1 MTGKPRVLLVTPVPP
16 YPPDNGG
23 LLRIYSLV
31 KRLSERYDFSLLTFV
46 RSTGERRFQ
55 QNAAAMALGRLFS
68 QVHAVPKESTELPR
82 AAVPDMPGTARE
94 WFSPEMAG
102 TLARLTSEGKADLVH
117 IEFLQMA
124 FYAWYVRGV
133 PAVLTEHDLSHLSL
147 FRSYFREWTGL
158 RRFARAGEWLA
169 TRRYHREVCS
179 RFDGLVALTPGDR
192 ELLRR
197 SAPEGKVSLIPTC
210 VDLERF
216 AFRPEPEAGAPVDLA
231 YVGHY
236 PHYPNE
242 DAALWFCRRVMPLVR
257 RQRPQTTLSLIGSSP
272 TEAVRALAGGG
283 VEVTGT
289 VPDVRPCLDRA
300 KVFVAPVRLGFGVK
314 GKVLEAFARGL
325 PVVATSGVRDGIP
338 ESRPEEHLLVADSAR
353 DFARQTLRLLGD
365 AGLRRRLAAAGR
377 ALAERHY
384 AWDASCAKLDALYR
398 SLLEPR
404 ARREEPAASPAPC
417 A

>member
-1 MTGKPRVLLVTPVPP
+1 MSGKPRVLLVTPVPP
-16 YPPDNGG
+16 YPPENGG
-23 LLRIYSLV
+23 LLRIHSLV
-31 KRLSERYDFSLLTFV
+31 TRLAGRYDFSLLTFV
-46 RSTGERRFQ
+46 RRTGERRFQ

-68 QVHAVPKESTELPR
+68 QVHEIPKESTELPR
-82 AAVPDMPGTARE
+82 AAAPDLPGTARE
-94 WFSPEMAG
+94 WFSPDMAG
-102 TLARLTSEGKADLVH
+102 TLSRLTSEGSVDLVH

-158 RRFARAGEWLA
+158 GRLAHVGEWLA

-192 ELLRR
+192 DLLRGAVPAAR
-197 SAPEGKVSLIPTC
+197 VSLIPTC

-216 AFRPEPEAGAPVDLA
+216 AFRDEPEGGAAVDLA

-242 DAALWFCRRVMPLVR
+242 DAALWFCRRVLPLIR
-257 RQRPQTTLSLIGSSP
+257 RERPQTTLSLIGSSP
-272 TEAVRALAGGG
+272 TEAVRSLAGAG

-300 KVFVAPVRLGFGVK
+300 KVFIAPVRLGFGVK

-325 PVVATSGVRDGIP
+325 PVVATSIVQRGIP
-338 ESRPEEHLLVADSAR
+338 ESRPEEHLLTADGPR
-353 DFARQTLRLLGD
+353 DFARQCLRLLGD

-384 AWDASCAKLDALYR
+384 AWDASCSKLDSLYR

-404 ARREEPAASPAPC
+404 TRREEPAPSLAPS

>member
-23 LLRIYSLV
+23 LLRIFSLV
-31 KRLSERYDFSLLTFV
+31 TRLADRYDFSLLTFV
-46 RSTGERRFQ
+46 RRTGERRFQ

-68 QVHAVPKESTELPR
+68 QVHAVPKESTELPS
-82 AAVPDMPGTARE
+82 AAVPDLPRTARE
-94 WFSPEMAG
+94 WFSPEMAAA
-102 TLARLTSEGKADLVH
+102 LARLTGEGRVDLVH
-117 IEFLQMA
+117 VEFLQMA
-124 FYAWYVRGV
+124 FYSWYVKGV

-158 RRFARAGEWLA
+158 RRFAQVGEWLA

-179 RFDGLVALTPGDR
+179 RFDGLVALTPADR
-192 ELLRR
+192 DLLRR
-197 SAPEGKVSLIPTC
+197 GVPEGKVSLIPTC

-216 AFRPEPEAGAPVDLA
+216 SFRPEPEPGAPVDLA

-242 DAALWFCRRVMPLVR
+242 DAAVWFCRRVLPLLR
-257 RQRPQTTLSLIGSSP
+257 RERPGVTLSLIGSSP
-272 TEAVRALAGGG
+272 TDAVRALAGGG

-300 KVFVAPVRLGFGVK
+300 KVFIAPVRLGFGVK

-325 PVVATSGVRDGIP
+325 PVVATSIVQGGIP
-338 ESRPEEHLLVADSAR
+338 EARPEEHLLVADSPR
-353 DFARQTLRLLGD
+353 SWARQCRRLLED
-365 AGLRRRLAAAGR
+365 AALRRRLAAAGR

-384 AWDASCAKLDALYR
+384 AWGASCAKLDELYR

-404 ARREEPAASPAPC
+404 AARPEPAPSLAPS